1 MNKNQDNGNN
11 GMSDAVDNFILRIGR
26 FLSWAN
32 GILIPVIVLQVILR
46 YGFGHGLVILEELE
60 WHLYSLA
67 FMFGLSYAVVT
78 NAHVRV
84 DLLHSRFSKRT
95 REWIELCGIV
105 FLLLPFIIVIFV
117 YGVEFFHASWIHS
130 ERSLAPMGLPCTW
143 VIKGVIP
150 ASFAIFALAAI
161 SRLIK
166 AIIFLKRKEYGND

>member
-1 MNKNQDNGNN
+1 MNKNKDKGYKDV
-11 GMSDAVDNFILRIGR
+11 SDAVDNLILRVGR

-32 GILIPVIVLQVILR
+32 GILIIVIVLQVILR

-84 DLLHSRFSKRT
+84 DLLHSSFSKRT
-95 REWIELCGIV
+95 QEWIEIFGIV
-105 FLLLPFIIVIFV
+105 FLLLPFIVVIFI
-117 YGVEFFHASWIHS
+117 YGLEFFHASWVHK
-130 ERSLAPMGLPCTW
+130 ERSLAPMGLPCRW
-143 VIKGVIP
+143 IIKGVIS
-150 ASFAIFALAAI
+150 ASFAMFFLAAT

-166 AIIFLKRKEYGND
+166 AITFLKRKDHGNG